1 MPSDADKSSD
11 HSGSRQAV
19 PPQGN
24 DHYSGRRSPFHRDD
38 IYNLGRSNRLT
49 PLAAGAASSPSGLD
63 PSSTEETAQA
73 TAHHFSPRQLYQRV
87 PGTGPSREQASTSA
101 DTLSPPPPELS
112 LSPKLRNQLNRF
124 IGDQVTPVR
133 LASHL
138 AVLIVVALV
147 LVLSQM
153 DLSSWQV
160 SLRGM
165 PGLSGQGEEP
175 QVALPGSA
183 GLAQQAHNSGEEAL
197 QRAVVPFSSVQQAA
211 SQAATEISEIS
222 TVVEEITAPQAPEI
236 RTYVVR
242 PGDTVLGIAAKFGL
256 RPETIQWAN
265 PTLESNPDLLRV
277 GDRLVILPVDGALH
291 VVQPGD
297 TLSSIATKYKVETQ
311 AIADYPLNG
320 LESINTS
327 LSVGMQLVIPHGI
340 KPYIPRRVVAYSGP
354 APQGA
359 TKGSGVFVWP
369 TSGTITQPFWGGHRA
384 LDIGA
389 WTGTPVKAADSGYV
403 IAANAGGWNSGYGTM
418 VMIDHGNGF
427 VTLYGHMNSIYV
439 RQGESVSKGQQIG
452 TVGNTG
458 RSTGPHLHFE
468 IRYQGVPR
476 NPFNYLP

>member
-1 MPSDADKSSD
+1 MD
-11 HSGSRQAV
+11 
-19 PPQGN
+19 
-24 DHYSGRRSPFHRDD
+24 
-38 IYNLGRSNRLT
+38 T
-49 PLAAGAASSPSGLD
+49 PGI
-63 PSSTEETAQA
+63 EETAQT
-73 TAHHFSPRQLYQRV
+73 TAHHFSPRQLYRRA
-87 PGTGPSREQASTSA
+87 PGAGPSREQASTSA
-101 DTLSPPPPELS
+101 ETLPPPPPELS
-112 LSPKLRNQLNRF
+112 LPPKLRSQLNRF

-138 AVLIVVALV
+138 AVLVVVALV

-153 DLSSWQV
+153 DLSSWQI

-165 PGLSGQGEEP
+165 PGLADQAGEP
-175 QVALPGSA
+175 QVALPGSPE
-183 GLAQQAHNSGEEAL
+183 LAQAHNNGEKTL
-197 QRAVVPFSSVQQAA
+197 QRAVVPFSSTQQEAA
-211 SQAATEISEIS
+211 QSVTTANDIS

-320 LESINTS
+320 LESINTP

-340 KPYIPRRVVAYSGP
+340 KPYIPRRVVAYNGP

-403 IAANAGGWNSGYGTM
+403 IAARAGGWNSGYGTM

-427 VTLYGHMNSIYV
+427 VSLYGHMNSIYV
-439 RQGESVSKGQQIG
+439 RQGESVAKGQQIG

>member
-19 PPQGN
+19 PPQGA
-24 DHYSGRRSPFHRDD
+24 DHRSGQRSPFHRDD
-38 IYNLGRSNRLT
+38 IYNLGHSKRLA
-49 PLAAGAASSPSGLD
+49 PLAAGATG
-63 PSSTEETAQA
+63 SSTPGIEETARA
-73 TAHHFSPRQLYQRV
+73 TAHHFSPKQLYQGAH
-87 PGTGPSREQASTSA
+87 GTGPSPEPASPA
-101 DTLSPPPPELS
+101 DTIPAPPPGLS
-112 LSPKLRNQLNRF
+112 IPPKLRSQLNRF

-138 AVLIVVALV
+138 AVLVVVALV

-153 DLSSWQV
+153 DLSTWQI
-160 SLRGM
+160 SLRGL
-165 PGLSGQGEEP
+165 PGLPAQGEEA
-175 QVALPGSA
+175 QTALPDPVSR
-183 GLAQQAHNSGEEAL
+183 AQDHSGEVAIQGE
-197 QRAVVPFSSVQQAA
+197 VVLPSSVQEAPQTSPAIPEA
-211 SQAATEISEIS
+211 
-222 TVVEEITAPQAPEI
+222 VDEITAPQAPEI
-236 RTYVVR
+236 RTYQVR

-297 TLSSIATKYKVETQ
+297 TLSSIATKYKVDVQT
-311 AIADYPLNG
+311 IAEYPLNG
-320 LESINTS
+320 LESVNTP
-327 LSVGMQLVIPHGI
+327 LSVGTQLVIPHGI
-340 KPYIPRRVVAYSGP
+340 KPYIPRRVVAYNGP

-403 IAANAGGWNSGYGTM
+403 IAARAGGWNSGYGTM

-439 RQGESVSKGQQIG
+439 RQGESVAKGQQIG